1 LRITLTVLSAALA
14 VGAAGCGGGKSAAT
28 TTVTT
33 IATATSPGEP
43 GTVTTHGRFHYPPVL
58 INNFMRSCTRNN
70 KAKRAYCSCTLD
82 KLSNNVSTQDFT
94 RIGLSGGKVSPRIRG
109 LIQQAALACKNK
121 L

>member
-1 LRITLTVLSAALA
+1 MTALAAALA
-14 VGAAGCGGGKSAAT
+14 VAAAGCGGGKSAAT

-33 IATATSPGEP
+33 SATATSPGAP
-43 GTVTTHGRFHYPPVL
+43 GSVTTHGRFGYPPVL
-58 INNFMRSCTRNN
+58 INNFMRSCTRNS

-94 RIGLSGGKVSPRIRG
+94 RVGLSGGKVSPRIRG
-109 LIQQAALACKNK
+109 LIQQAAVACKDK